1 MSDKRPL
8 YLGPRLRRLRRELGL
23 TQAEM
28 AEELE
33 ISPSYVALLE
43 RNQRPTTANLLMRLA
58 QTYRID
64 IAELAAEESAARARF
79 AEIFK
84 DPIFEGIEVPQLEVE
99 DLAASFPAAAEA
111 MLRLHSAYE
120 KSQAALADQELAAGG
135 AGPPDPVQQVR
146 DFLSAERNHFPAL
159 EAATARIAEEVG
171 GTRGWRRF
179 AGRLSE
185 RHGLRVRRV
194 PAEVLGGSLRR
205 HDRHRSEVMV
215 ADSMDAATLVFQS
228 ALQLVYLELKNELA
242 QLTDKR
248 FENSATHE
256 LARRA
261 LANYAA
267 AALVTPYSAFHAEA
281 LKRRYDVEALAR
293 HFGVSFEQAA
303 HRLTTLQRPGE
314 EGVSFFFI
322 RIDPAGNVSK
332 RLDGAGFPFARHGG
346 ACPLWNVHGVFRNPR
361 RVITQ
366 WLELPDGQRFFS
378 IARTVTAGG
387 GAWGVPQVER
397 AVALGCAAG
406 AAGELVY
413 AEGANR
419 KALEPTPIGIACRLC
434 QRSHC
439 HARAVPPVGRDIL
452 PEDHHRAGAAINLA
466 EG

>member
-1 MSDKRPL
+1 M
-8 YLGPRLRRLRRELGL
+8 
-23 TQAEM
+23 
-28 AEELE
+28 
-33 ISPSYVALLE
+33 
-43 RNQRPTTANLLMRLA
+43 
-58 QTYRID
+58 
-64 IAELAAEESAARARF
+64 AAEESAARARF

-146 DFLSAERNHFPAL
+146 DFLSAERNYFPAL
-159 EAATARIAEEVG
+159 EAASARIAETLEDLA
-171 GTRGWRRF
+171 GWRRF
-179 AGRLSE
+179 ARRLSG
-185 RHGLRVRRV
+185 RHGLSVRRI
-194 PAEVLGGSLRR
+194 PAAVLGGSLRR
-205 HDRHRSEVMV
+205 YDRHRSEVLM
-215 ADSMDAATLVFQS
+215 ADSMDAATLAFQA
-228 ALQLVYLELKNELA
+228 ALQIVYLELGDDLTQLA
-242 QLTDKR
+242 DGH
-248 FENSATHE
+248 FGAPATRE

-267 AALVTPYSAFHAEA
+267 AAMVMPYSAFHAEA

-361 RVITQ
+361 RVVTQ

-387 GAWGVPQVER
+387 GAWGVPQVEAGGGAR
-397 AVALGCAAG
+397 LFGRCGGRTRLCGGCEQEGAGADAHRHRLPAVPAQPLSRPRG
-406 AAGELVY
+406 AAG
-413 AEGANR
+413 GAR
-419 KALEPTPIGIACRLC
+419 HP
-434 QRSHC
+434 
-439 HARAVPPVGRDIL
+439 
-452 PEDHHRAGAAINLA
+452 AG
-466 EG
+466 GSSSRRRGD